1 MRILSCVIAAC
12 VAAGVSSAA
21 SAGVVTEIEPNDSF
35 STAQSLDGHFSTGT
49 DPNVTNAATTPYVSV
64 ISGPAASNADFYK
77 FTVATGGTTGI
88 FDVDFGMP
96 DFDPTLALYDSNH
109 LLLGAWDDFFPADAG
124 SVHGY
129 DTFVNYTF
137 ADAGLYYLR
146 VASWSNA
153 NATGDYQ
160 LNVSLESPGSAG
172 AVPEPA
178 TWAMMLIGFGAT
190 GFALRRRSGP
200 KLVQA

>member
-49 DPNVTNAATTPYVSV
+49 DPNVANAATTPYVSV

-109 LLLGAWDDFFPADAG
+109 LLLGAWDDFSRPTLEASTGMTLSSITRSRTPAFTIFG
-124 SVHGY
+124 
-129 DTFVNYTF
+129 
-137 ADAGLYYLR
+137 
-146 VASWSNA
+146 W
-153 NATGDYQ
+153 Q
-160 LNVSLESPGSAG
+160 AG
-172 AVPEPA
+172 ATRMRRAITSSTSRWRAPA
-178 TWAMMLIGFGAT
+178 VRAPCPSPRPG
-190 GFALRRRSGP
+190 R
-200 KLVQA
+200 